1 VTAYSLLSSHSMLVV
16 FGWMIQMIVMVM
28 LSWLTLYY
36 LFNNVV
42 NYLVDVCFMHVIAY
56 RCKSN
61 IWLN

>member
-1 VTAYSLLSSHSMLVV
+1 MLVV